1 MFRPV
6 TVLLSSFSLAALLAA
21 PALALDAVTLGT
33 NWKAQAEHGGFYQA
47 LATGLYEAH
56 GLEVTIRPG
65 GPQVNHPQLLAA
77 GRIDFCL
84 AGSMT
89 NAFNYLTADVPMV
102 TVAAIFQK
110 SPLVLM
116 AHPDRGIET
125 PADLAHMPILI
136 STAGRQTFWDWL
148 KITYGLE
155 DGQLRP
161 YTFNAAQFI
170 ADPGV
175 AQQGYLTAEPF
186 AVAREGGFAPRVL
199 LLADF
204 GYDSYASMIE
214 TSWRLV
220 EENPD
225 LVQRFV
231 DASILGWVS
240 YLHGDPTPGNALI
253 KAANPDMTDAQ
264 IAYAIEQMTARG
276 IVESGDALTLGIG
289 AMTDARWRSFLA
301 SLAAVGLYPADLDL
315 SRAYTLA
322 FVNRQ
327 VGLALGRELT
337 GG

>member
-1 MFRPV
+1 MFRLV
-6 TVLLSSFSLAALLAA
+6 SVLLWSFCMAKLPAAAF
-21 PALALDAVTLGT
+21 ALDAVTLGT

-65 GPQVNHPQLLAA
+65 GPQVNHPQLLVA

-89 NAFNYLTADVPMV
+89 NAFNYVSGNVPMV

-110 SPLVLM
+110 TPLVLM
-116 AHPDRGIET
+116 AHPGQGIET
-125 PADLAHMPILI
+125 PADLVHMPILI

-148 KITYGLE
+148 KATYGLE
-155 DGQLRP
+155 DSQLRP
-161 YTFNAAQFI
+161 YTSNAAQFI

-175 AQQGYLTAEPF
+175 AQQGYVTAEPF
-186 AVAREGGFAPRVL
+186 VVAREGGFMPEVL

-240 YLHGDPTPGNALI
+240 YLYGDPTPANTLI
-253 KAANPDMTDAQ
+253 KAENPEMTDAQ
-264 IAYAIEQMTARG
+264 IAYSIEQLAAHG
-276 IVESGDALTLGIG
+276 IVDSGDALSLGVG
-289 AMTDARWRSFLA
+289 AMSDARWQSFYGKM
-301 SLAAVGLYPADLDL
+301 AAAGQHPGGLDL
-315 SRAYTLA
+315 ARAYTLA
-322 FVNRQ
+322 FVNRE
-327 VGLALGRELT
+327 VGLALKRELT